1 MKKVSIHTFKS
12 ILLLCLACPM
22 ISTAG
27 DYPEIG
33 TVHRFGDGLEV
44 LLDDDAAIEKLT
56 EDKFIW
62 SEGPVWIPGKN
73 MLLFSDVP
81 GNTMWKW
88 SEESGLEVFLK
99 PSAMDVGGAPNPS
112 GAGTNGLMLSLEG
125 NLLAADHGSRTL
137 FEIDLKTKQQ
147 SALVS
152 KYEGKRFNSPND
164 LAISRKRWPGT
175 VFFTDPPYGL
185 KGQEESPLRE
195 LSFNGVYRL
204 DRDGGVTLL
213 DDSMVRPNGVV
224 LSPDETV
231 LYVANSQ
238 PGNAIWNVYDLAGDG
253 SVASGPRLFA
263 SAQHLAEQGSQ
274 GNPDGIAVDV
284 EGNLWAT
291 GPGGVLIF
299 DPSGKLLGLIETGA
313 RIANCAF
320 GGENGSTL
328 YMTSHQFIARIE
340 TNTRGV
346 EFE

>member
-1 MKKVSIHTFKS
+1 MKKLSMFVFRPAV
-12 ILLLCLACPM
+12 LLCLLMPGVSA
-22 ISTAG
+22 AG
-27 DYPEIG
+27 DFPEIG
-33 TVHRFGDGLEV
+33 KVHQFDDGLES
-44 LLDDDAAIEKLT
+44 LLDSGARIEKLT
-56 EDKFIW
+56 QDVFGW
-62 SEGPVWIPGKN
+62 SEGPVWIPGHN

-88 SEESGLEVFLK
+88 SEASGLEEFLS
-99 PSAMDVGGAPNPS
+99 PSAMDNGLAPNPS
-112 GAGTNGLMLSLEG
+112 GQGTNGLMLSLQG
-125 NLLAADHGSRTL
+125 SLLAADHGSRSL
-137 FEIDLKTKQQ
+137 VEIDLSSNKQT
-147 SALVS
+147 ALATE
-152 KYEGKRFNSPND
+152 YEGKRFNSPND

-185 KGQEESPLRE
+185 KGQEESPLQE
-195 LSFNGVYRL
+195 LDFNGIYRL
-204 DRDGGVTLL
+204 DTDGSVTLL
-213 DDSMVRPNGVV
+213 DDAMARPNGIA

-238 PGNAIWNVYDLAGDG
+238 PHNTVWNVYDLAGDG
-253 SVASGPRLFA
+253 SISDGPRQFA
-263 SAQHLAEQGSQ
+263 SAQALVDRGRK

-299 DPSGKLLGLIETGA
+299 DPSGKLLGLIETGTA
-313 RIANCAF
+313 IANCAF
-320 GGENGSTL
+320 GGKNGSTL